1 MRAMQSKPNES
12 GASRLDATFRAEELA
27 GLKLATQVRVA
38 ALAAVAFLILQSAD
52 IKYVNI
58 AVLAAFAAFGIA
70 NYRLALARGGQG
82 WFSYLFFAL
91 DVTLLTVVLL
101 VVNPAINVDGMTA
114 PLMLRLG
121 NFVFYSLF
129 VALAALSYSPGLMIW
144 AGVASALAWGL
155 GYVYVLVL
163 PDTLTFADFTEPAGG
178 WTLEAAV
185 PLLGNPHFIGLT
197 GLSGELILIVI
208 VAGILAVVVWRARRL
223 VVRQAAAARERS
235 NLARYFPPSM
245 VERLATSDEVL
256 GEVRRAAVTVLF
268 ADIVGFT
275 RLAERATPEATIA
288 LLREFHARMERV
300 VFEHGGTLDKFLGD
314 GLMATFGTPV
324 AGQRDAADALACGR
338 AMLAAVAAWNADRA
352 AAGDP
357 AVRLSVGLH
366 SGEAVLGDIGSERR
380 LEFAVVG
387 DVVNVGSRI
396 EALTRPL
403 DAALLVS
410 DAVVAAARGASDAT
424 SLLADMAALAPQ
436 AVRGRGE
443 QVVLWRLERAGRP
456 VNDRR
461 RACVLGFAPELV
473 QGGGSCGPGAA
484 FWPRWAPSRRCWRR
498 PPRSPWT
505 PPTSPNRRAVCRPF
519 SAPASAPS
527 ATRWRSCRVRRCCA
541 GRSIY
546 APAPVS
552 SGG

>member
-1 MRAMQSKPNES
+1 MRTMQRAPNDS
-12 GASRLDATFRAEELA
+12 GATRLDAAFRAEELA

-38 ALAAVAFLILQSAD
+38 ALAAVAIAFLILQSTD

-58 AVLAAFAAFGIA
+58 AVLAAFAAFGVA

-101 VVNPAINVDGMTA
+101 VINPAINVDGMTA

-197 GLSGELILIVI
+197 GLSGELISIVI

-223 VVRQAAAARERS
+223 VVRQAAATRERS

-256 GEVRRAAVTVLF
+256 GEVRRATVTVLF

-288 LLREFHARMERV
+288 LLREFHARLERV

-357 AVRLSVGLH
+357 AVWLSVGLH

-387 DVVNVGSRI
+387 DVVNVASRI

-403 DAALLVS
+403 DAALLAS
-410 DAVVAAARGASDAT
+410 DAVVAAARGAGDAA

-443 QVVLWRLERAGRP
+443 QVVLWRLERAEAR
-456 VNDRR
+456 
-461 RACVLGFAPELV
+461 
-473 QGGGSCGPGAA
+473 
-484 FWPRWAPSRRCWRR
+484 
-498 PPRSPWT
+498 
-505 PPTSPNRRAVCRPF
+505 
-519 SAPASAPS
+519 
-527 ATRWRSCRVRRCCA
+527 
-541 GRSIY
+541 
-546 APAPVS
+546 
-552 SGG
+552 